1 MAPWLV
7 RLALDPGKTDI
18 VEHARAQL
26 LDQSRQAFTEALSP
40 VTPGQ
45 WEQDSGCGQWT
56 VGDLVTHVIGAMTM
70 YVALLDGA
78 TTTEAIAK
86 VRSVTTSPGSAFSDF
101 VQAADALQA
110 RLADPGAAAGIAHH
124 PAGDV
129 TGGDLAGYAM
139 LEWILHGWDLSRATG
154 QDAIINPG
162 LATAIYEAIL
172 PDAERL
178 RRRGAFGPAI
188 PVPADAP
195 ITDRLLALLGRV
207 P

>member
-1 MAPWLV
+1 MKTGRSGLG
-7 RLALDPGKTDI
+7 DPGKTEI

-26 LDQSRQAFTEALSP
+26 LDQSRQAFAEALSR

-78 TTTEAIAK
+78 DTTEAIAQVK
-86 VRSVTTSPGSAFSDF
+86 SAITTPASAPSDF
-101 VQAADALQA
+101 AQVADALQA
-110 RLADPGAAAGIAHH
+110 RLAAPGVLTRIAHH

-129 TGGDLAGYAM
+129 TGADLAGYAM
-139 LEWILHGWDLSRATG
+139 LESILHGWDLSRATG
-154 QDAIINPG
+154 QDTAIDPE
-162 LATAIYEAIL
+162 LATTIYEAIF
-172 PDAERL
+172 PDVERL

-188 PVPADAP
+188 PVSADAP
-195 ITDRLLALLGRV
+195 IADRLLALLGRT